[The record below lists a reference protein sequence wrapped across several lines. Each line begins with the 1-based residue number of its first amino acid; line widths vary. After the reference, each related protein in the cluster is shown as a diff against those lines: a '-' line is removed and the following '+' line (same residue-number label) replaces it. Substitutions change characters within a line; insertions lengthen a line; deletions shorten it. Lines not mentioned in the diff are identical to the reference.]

1 MNLLSSVGNSCNVEF
16 LIRST
21 FARFL
26 ADEALLCVAHL
37 IIPES
42 ESEDIEKW
50 NSCYLQSWQSGLDI
64 ICAMHPISVD
74 YTQRKNSKN
83 LVLVEIGGNLQPNG
97 SEANMKG
104 GGKRVKGE

>member
-1 MNLLSSVGNSCNVEF
+1 MAGVVHSPALSNQLFSLILLLKVFVNLLSSVGNSCNVEF

-42 ESEDIEKW
+42 ESEDIEGL
-50 NSCYLQSWQSGLDI
+50 NGCYLQS
-64 ICAMHPISVD
+64 
-74 YTQRKNSKN
+74 
-83 LVLVEIGGNLQPNG
+83 
-97 SEANMKG
+97 
-104 GGKRVKGE
+104 

>member
-1 MNLLSSVGNSCNVEF
+1 MA
-16 LIRST
+16 I
-21 FARFL
+21 
-26 ADEALLCVAHL
+26 
-37 IIPES
+37 
-42 ESEDIEKW
+42 W
-50 NSCYLQSWQSGLDI
+50 LDI

-104 GGKRVKGE
+104 GEACEGRISRISRA